1 MIRYLAIILIP
12 RYRGFADGLAV
23 SLKVINSGFY
33 PRMTNRGE
41 SALLD
46 SSTLF
51 FFYLPALLEFT
62 MSQFLQNILRIARM
76 TEEPNVS
83 HLAGDSVMIL
93 IDAREL

>member
-1 MIRYLAIILIP
+1 
-12 RYRGFADGLAV
+12 
-23 SLKVINSGFY
+23 
-33 PRMTNRGE
+33 
-41 SALLD
+41 
-46 SSTLF
+46 
-51 FFYLPALLEFT
+51 